1 MKNGAELPVAIV
13 GAGPV
18 GLAAAAHL
26 IERGLTPMIFE
37 AGGNVGHSVRQ
48 WAHVRMFSPWK
59 FNIDGAAGRLL
70 DAAGWQRPADGE
82 IPTGGELVA
91 RYIEPLA
98 DLPALRQH
106 LRLGT
111 RIAGV
116 GRQGMDKVPSEGRA
130 ERPFVLRTV
139 GHDGEG
145 AVEARAV
152 IDASGTWAS
161 PNPAGADG
169 WPAIG
174 EGAAAAHVAY
184 GIPDVLG
191 AARPRYAGR
200 TTLVVGGGHS
210 ALNALIDLAALR
222 GEAPATRILWALRKD
237 NVQAAFGGE
246 AADQLPARGALG
258 SQVRALVEAGAV
270 EVVAPFRLSRIES
283 CGDGL
288 RIGGERDGRTRR
300 IVADEI
306 VVATGFR
313 PDFSFLREVRLSL
326 DPWLESSGALGPLI
340 DPNLHSCGTVRP
352 HGARELAHAEAGF
365 YIAGMKSY
373 GRAPTFLLATGH
385 EQVRSIVAALAGDRA
400 AAERVELSLPETGVC
415 SAPPASKAEKAAG
428 CCGPVPAKQ
437 PEPVAAS
444 AACCAPSCCP

>member
-1 MKNGAELPVAIV
+1 MKTTELPVAVI

-26 IERGLTPMIFE
+26 VERGLTPAIFE
-37 AGGNVGHSVRQ
+37 TGDAAGHSVRQ

-82 IPTGGELVA
+82 IPTGGDLVA

-98 DLPALRQH
+98 DLPALRRH

-116 GRQGMDKVPSEGRA
+116 GRRGMDKVPSEGRA

-139 GHDGEG
+139 GPDGEG
-145 AVEARAV
+145 TVEARAV

-161 PNPAGADG
+161 PNPAGAGG

-174 EGAAAAHVAY
+174 EGAAAAHIAY
-184 GIPDVLG
+184 GIPDVLSG
-191 AARPRYAGR
+191 ARPRYAGR
-200 TTLVVGGGHS
+200 RTLVVGGGHS

-222 GEAPATRILWALRKD
+222 REAPGTRILWALRKD
-237 NVQAAFGGE
+237 NVQAAFGGG

-283 CGDGL
+283 RGGGL
-288 RIGGERDGRTRR
+288 RIDGGGEGRACHV
-300 IVADEI
+300 IADEI
-306 VVATGFR
+306 IVATGFR

-352 HGARELAHAEAGF
+352 HGERELAHAEAGF

-415 SAPPASKAEKAAG
+415 STPPASKAEKAAG
-428 CCGPVPAKQ
+428 CCGPAPVKQ

-444 AACCAPSCCP
+444 AACCAPSCCA